1 MVLNHLLLVGLSVVV
16 KTVFHTNFN
25 LLWSWD
31 ALRDL
36 GNVVEIARDV
46 SIA

>member
-1 MVLNHLLLVGLSVVV
+1 M
-16 KTVFHTNFN
+16 KTVFHTDLN

-36 GNVVEIARDV
+36 GYVVEIARDV
-46 SIA
+46 GIA